1 MRGARRTT
9 VARACALAIVGTL
22 TLGGCTGEPLELPP
36 TPSGVAPRTPAPSG
50 SPPTPSPARTV
61 PPGGPQPVPT
71 MPGGDGPQAAPGEAE
86 AVLDQVSRFVA
97 AATSL
102 HAVGT
107 LNHGG
112 VPMTFDLA
120 GTRDGLILAGT
131 VSVGTQPPVE
141 IRRIDGVTYVR
152 SPRTTATARGR
163 FVRMSSGPATQLGI
177 LGVGSLV
184 DAVQRLTGHRVP
196 MRMTSVSYAG
206 RRAQEL
212 ALGRVTTLVVAADGS
227 GRLLKVQT
235 TAGPDAG
242 SIEFDRWD
250 ERIAVATPRR
260 SQVTR
265 LPGG

>member
-1 MRGARRTT
+1 
-9 VARACALAIVGTL
+9 
-22 TLGGCTGEPLELPP
+22 
-36 TPSGVAPRTPAPSG
+36 
-50 SPPTPSPARTV
+50 
-61 PPGGPQPVPT
+61 
-71 MPGGDGPQAAPGEAE
+71 MPGGDGPQAGPGEAE
-86 AVLDQVSRFVA
+86 AVLDQVSRFLA
-97 AATSL
+97 AASSL

-112 VPMTFDLA
+112 LPMTFDLA
-120 GTRDGLILAGT
+120 GTRDGLMLQGT

-141 IRRIDGVTYVR
+141 IRRVDGVTYVR
-152 SPRTTATARGR
+152 SPRTTTAARGR
-163 FVRMSSGPATQLGI
+163 FVRLSSGSATQLGI
-177 LGVGSLV
+177 LGVGSFV
-184 DAVQRLTGHRVP
+184 DAVQRLTGHRAP

-206 RRAQEL
+206 RRAREL

-250 ERIAVATPRR
+250 ERVGIAAPQR